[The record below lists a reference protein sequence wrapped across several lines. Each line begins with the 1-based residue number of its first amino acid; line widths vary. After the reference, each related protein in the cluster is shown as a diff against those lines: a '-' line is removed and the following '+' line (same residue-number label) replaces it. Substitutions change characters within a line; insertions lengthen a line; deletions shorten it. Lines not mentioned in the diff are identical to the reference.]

1 MLLLLPSS
9 TWPRA
14 YMGDTYLTYLED
26 DLNTQCILCIYVFQ
40 CISICSKPIPVHP
53 SPIHTCTHLCVP
65 RPPFTVYLLRQQ
77 CQCLR
82 WIHDLIQVLLFIRG
96 IRIWIFVTPM
106 HHSTTTSGFHP
117 ASILQLVLQID
128 GLVAVDKLVCCHL
141 RNLLALL
148 ILPWID
154 QLRSADS
161 SLRRDGPPRTIRVG
175 SVHLV
180 STYTCV
186 TSLVYQI

>member
-53 SPIHTCTHLCVP
+53 SPIHTRTQRAASPIHSLSTASAMPMSPVNTWSHPGPSLHQRHQNLNPRHSHAPPHLAS
-65 RPPFTVYLLRQQ
+65 TQQ
-77 CQCLR
+77 
-82 WIHDLIQVLLFIRG
+82 
-96 IRIWIFVTPM
+96 
-106 HHSTTTSGFHP
+106 
-117 ASILQLVLQID
+117 ASCSLQLVLQID